1 MPTCLFA
8 ASLAVAI
15 LANSAHAAD
24 DMAERFGGAEKEW
37 SVIVSPYVW
46 AASLKGD
53 SSLAGVNTDVDI
65 PFSDIF
71 SHLDLAAMGN
81 VEVTNGLVGFYLDGQ
96 YVQTSQDEH
105 LADHEIGLRIRTTI
119 LAAGAY
125 YRIYDQS
132 LGGETV
138 FGDPRQFTIEPTVG
152 LRWTKLQAK
161 VDAGFIGLDK
171 SADWLDPFIGVRL
184 STDLTDR
191 WNLSGEADIG
201 SFDTGSKLAINA
213 QAYLGY
219 RTEMFNHPT
228 MLRVGYRYLS
238 QDFETGDFTGNRFK
252 WDVTQQGPVIGLS
265 MRF

>member
-1 MPTCLFA
+1 M
-8 ASLAVAI
+8 
-15 LANSAHAAD
+15 
-24 DMAERFGGAEKEW
+24 
-37 SVIVSPYVW
+37 IVSPVCCCCFGYSLVALGMALASRQELSPPTSRSGSFSYSERIGG
-46 AASLKGD
+46 AAIADDPG
-53 SSLAGVNTDVDI
+53 
-65 PFSDIF
+65 
-71 SHLDLAAMGN
+71 
-81 VEVTNGLVGFYLDGQ
+81 EV
-96 YVQTSQDEH
+96 
-105 LADHEIGLRIRTTI
+105 ADHEIGLRIRTTI

-125 YRIYDQS
+125 YRIYDQL

-138 FGDPRQFTIEPTVG
+138 FGDTRQFTIEPTVG

-161 VDAGFIGLDK
+161 ADAGFIGLDK

-201 SFDTGSKLAINA
+201 GFDTGSKLAINA

-238 QDFETGDFTGNRFK
+238 QDFETGDFSGNRFK
-252 WDVTQQGPVIGLS
+252 WDVTQQRPVIGLS